1 MIKIQ
6 DLKKTYFT
14 GRLSVEALRGITF
27 HIRPGEFAAIMG
39 PSGSGKSTL
48 MNLLGLLD
56 RPTAG
61 SYILNGME
69 TAGMNEKEL
78 ARERNR
84 KIGFVFQTFN
94 LLSRLT
100 AQKNVELPLIY
111 GGISPGERRK
121 RASLALERVGL
132 ADRTHHFPNEL
143 SGGQN
148 QRVAIARALVNRPS
162 VILADEPTGALDT
175 RTGEEIMAI
184 FQELHREGA
193 TIVLVTHEA
202 DIAKHAQRILR
213 FRDGLLVSDD
223 LVGNPVDARSVLSET
238 ACAGTEDG
246 GEQL

>member
-1 MIKIQ
+1 MIKVH

-14 GRLSVEALRGITF
+14 GRLSVDALKGISF
-27 HIRPGEFAAIMG
+27 HVQPGEFTAIMG

-61 SYILNGME
+61 SYILNDIE

-78 ARERNR
+78 AKERNK

-111 GGISPGERRK
+111 GGVSPKERVK
-121 RASLALERVGL
+121 RAAEALERVGL
-132 ADRTHHFPNEL
+132 KDRAHHFPNEL

-193 TIVLVTHEA
+193 TIILVTHEA
-202 DIAKHAQRILR
+202 EISRHAERILR
-213 FRDGLLVSDD
+213 FRDGLLVNDEFVESPI
-223 LVGNPVDARSVLSET
+223 NAEKALSEFP
-238 ACAGTEDG
+238 AGGDN
-246 GEQL
+246 

>member
-1 MIKIQ
+1 MIKIH
-6 DLKKTYFT
+6 DLRKTYFT
-14 GRLSVEALRGITF
+14 GRVSVEALRGISF
-27 HIRPGEFAAIMG
+27 HVKSGEFAAIMG

-56 RPTAG
+56 RPTGG
-61 SYILNGME
+61 SYLLDNVE

-78 ARERNR
+78 AKVRNR

-94 LLSRLT
+94 LLPRLT

-111 GGISPGERRK
+111 GGVSSGN
-121 RASLALERVGL
+121 RAKKAALALERVGL
-132 ADRTHHFPNEL
+132 SDRKHHYPNEL

-148 QRVAIARALVNRPS
+148 QRVAIARALVNHPA

-202 DIAKHAQRILR
+202 DIARHAQRILR
-213 FRDGLLVSDD
+213 FRDGLLVHDEA
-223 LVGNPVDARSVLSET
+223 VENPVQART
-238 ACAGTEDG
+238 GTSDQPAEG
-246 GEQL
+246 A

>member
-1 MIKIQ
+1 MIKIH
-6 DLKKTYFT
+6 DFKKTYFT
-14 GRLSVEALRGITF
+14 GRVSVEALRGVSF
-27 HIRPGEFAAIMG
+27 HVKPGDFTAIMG

-61 SYILNGME
+61 SYLLNDIE
-69 TAGMNEKEL
+69 TGTMNEKEL
-78 ARERNR
+78 ARIRNQ

-100 AQKNVELPLIY
+100 ALKNVELPLIY

-121 RASLALERVGL
+121 RAMLALERVGL
-132 ADRTHHFPNEL
+132 ADRMHHFPNEL

-148 QRVAIARALVNRPS
+148 QRVAIARALVNRPA

-175 RTGEEIMAI
+175 RTGEEIMEI

-193 TIVLVTHEA
+193 TIVLVTHEGE
-202 DIAKHAQRILR
+202 IARHAQRILR
-213 FRDGLLVSDD
+213 FRDGLLVSDEG
-223 LVGNPVDARSVLSET
+223 VEHPIDAREVTSKS
-238 ACAGTEDG
+238 ANRGN
-246 GEQL
+246 GE

>member
-1 MIKIQ
+1 MIKII
-6 DLKKTYFT
+6 DIKKTYFT
-14 GRLSVEALRGITF
+14 GRLAVEALRGISF
-27 HIRPGEFAAIMG
+27 HIRPGEFTAVMG

-61 SYILNGME
+61 SYVLDGKE
-69 TAGMNEKEL
+69 TAGMNEREL
-78 ARERNR
+78 AKERNL

-111 GGISPGERRK
+111 AGVSPGERRK
-121 RASLALERVGL
+121 RAALALERVGL
-132 ADRTHHFPNEL
+132 SDRTHHYPNEL

-148 QRVAIARALVNRPS
+148 QRVAIARALVNRPA

-202 DIAKHAQRILR
+202 DIARHAERILR
-213 FRDGLLVSDD
+213 FRDGLLVSDER
-223 LVGNPVDARSVLSET
+223 VANPIDARVVLEET
-238 ACAGTEDG
+238 RGG
-246 GEQL
+246 GETS

>member
-1 MIKIQ
+1 MIKIH
-6 DLKKTYFT
+6 DLKKTYLT
-14 GRLSVEALRGITF
+14 GRLAVEALRGISF
-27 HIRPGEFAAIMG
+27 HIRRGEFAAIMG

-61 SYILNGME
+61 SYVLNDRE
-69 TAGMNEKEL
+69 TNRMSEKEL
-78 ARERNR
+78 ARERNSQ
-84 KIGFVFQTFN
+84 IGFVFQTFN

-111 GGISPGERRK
+111 GGIPPGERRK
-121 RASLALERVGL
+121 RAAEALARVGL
-132 ADRTHHFPNEL
+132 ADRALHFPNEL

-193 TIVLVTHEA
+193 TIVLVTHEG
-202 DIAKHAQRILR
+202 DIARHAERILR
-213 FRDGLLVSDD
+213 FRDGLLVGDEI
-223 LVGNPVDARSVLSET
+223 VENPIDSREVLSGEL
-238 ACAGTEDG
+238 G
-246 GEQL
+246 GEAKA